1 MKRVLPLLLVFLL
14 LTGCGKNNSELDQAM
29 DIRDRL
35 LKSNGCKFDAVI
47 TADYGEKV
55 YTFSMYCESDSKG
68 DLVFRVTDPETI
80 SGITGTVSQNGGN
93 LTFDNQALAFELLA
107 DGQVTPVSAPWLL
120 IHTLR
125 SGYLTFCGKDGDTL
139 HIVIDDSYADDA
151 LQLDIWTD
159 ANGAPIR
166 GEILWKGRR
175 VLSMD
180 VRNFTYA

>member
-1 MKRVLPLLLVFLL
+1 MKRMLPLLLVCLL
-14 LTGCGKNNSELDQAM
+14 LTGCGGNNSELDQAM
-29 DIRDRL
+29 AIRDRL
-35 LKSNGCKFDAVI
+35 LKSGGCTFDAVI

-55 YTFSMYCESDSKG
+55 YTFSMYCESDAQGK
-68 DLVFRVTDPETI
+68 LTFRVTDPATI
-80 SGITGTVSQNGGN
+80 SDITGTVSDNGGD
-93 LTFDNQALAFELLA
+93 LTFDDQALAFELLA

-125 SGYLTFCGKDGDTL
+125 SGYLTSCGRDGDTL

-151 LQLDIWTD
+151 LQLDIWVDTG
-159 ANGAPIR
+159 GAPIR

-180 VRNFTYA
+180 VRNFTYL